1 MMPWRGWQRGK
12 CDEKYSVLTKY
23 INLLKND
30 NAGEWICDKENDGS
44 SERPIH
50 VPFVSYSIAVNNLAD
65 DIYKFAK
72 ESDEI
77 VPSKY
82 AEIIQAN
89 GIEWGYD
96 SMMKADASE
105 LDAQCI
111 LALLI
116 ASLRAERFCD
126 GALLGFIESG
136 SVIRWLKR
144 LQELDEA

>member
-1 MMPWRGWQRGK
+1 MMK
-12 CDEKYSVLTKY
+12 KYSALTKY

-44 SERPIH
+44 SERPMH
-50 VPFVSYSIAVNNLAD
+50 LPFVIYSITVKKLAD
-65 DIYKFAK
+65 DIYKFVKA
-72 ESDEI
+72 SNEI

-82 AEIIQAN
+82 AEILQAN
-89 GIEWGYD
+89 GIEWCYD

-136 SVIRWLKR
+136 AVTRWLKR
-144 LQELDEA
+144 LQKLDEA

>member
-1 MMPWRGWQRGK
+1 MMK
-12 CDEKYSVLTKY
+12 KYSALTKY
-23 INLLKND
+23 INLLEND
-30 NAGEWICDKENDGS
+30 NVSEWIVDKENDGS
-44 SERPIH
+44 AERAIH

-72 ESDEI
+72 ESYEI

-82 AEIIQAN
+82 AEILQAN

-136 SVIRWLKR
+136 SVTRWLKR
-144 LQELDEA
+144 LQKLDEA

>member
-1 MMPWRGWQRGK
+1 MMK
-12 CDEKYSVLTKY
+12 KYSALTKY

-50 VPFVSYSIAVNNLAD
+50 VPFVSYSIAVDNLAD
-65 DIYKFAK
+65 DIYEFAK
-72 ESDEI
+72 ESNEI

-82 AEIIQAN
+82 AEILQAN

-126 GALLGFIESG
+126 GALLEFIKSG
-136 SVIRWLKR
+136 AVTRWLKR